1 MRNRGLNAA
10 VAGCLALALS
20 ACASAPSETRAD
32 YDPFEPMNRK
42 MYRFNEVVDNAAV
55 KPIAKGYRKVV
66 PAPVRRGFA
75 NLFNN
80 FRTPASALNN
90 FLQGKPRRG
99 FNELGRFLF
108 NTTLGVGG
116 IFDVASAGGMESYE
130 ESFSE
135 TLAVWGL
142 PEGPYLVL
150 PMLGPSS
157 TLDTAGLPV
166 DYYTDIN
173 TYLRAGIKDRLY
185 LFRLVDK
192 RARLLSANC
201 PVFPRSGSS
210 SFAAVHRLSTRA
222 TGPGP
227 PNPPFPHPT
236 GRPRH
241 RRDAETPPRPPA
253 GCDRHW
259 RKTVRRSARTGRRR
273 GP

>member
-1 MRNRGLNAA
+1 MGNRCLCAA
-10 VAGCLALALS
+10 LAGCLALALS
-20 ACASAPSETRAD
+20 GCASAPSETRAD
-32 YDPFEPMNRK
+32 YDPFEPLNRK
-42 MYRFNEVVDNAAV
+42 VYRFNEVVDNAAV

-80 FRTPASALNN
+80 FRTPASAFNN
-90 FLQGKPRRG
+90 FLQGKPKRG

-108 NTTLGVGG
+108 NTTLGIGG

-130 ESFSE
+130 EGFSE

-173 TYLRAGIKDRLY
+173 TYLKAGIKDRLY

-192 RARLLSANC
+192 RARLLSA
-201 PVFPRSGSS
+201 
-210 SFAAVHRLSTRA
+210 
-222 TGPGP
+222 
-227 PNPPFPHPT
+227 
-236 GRPRH
+236 
-241 RRDAETPPRPPA
+241 ETLLDDSNDPYIALRESYRQNREFKIYDGEPPA
-253 GCDRHW
+253 DDEMYDEELYDDFFDDEQ
-259 RKTVRRSARTGRRR
+259 
-273 GP
+273 

>member
-192 RARLLSANC
+192 RARLLSA
-201 PVFPRSGSS
+201 
-210 SFAAVHRLSTRA
+210 
-222 TGPGP
+222 
-227 PNPPFPHPT
+227 
-236 GRPRH
+236 
-241 RRDAETPPRPPA
+241 ETLLDDSNDPYIALRESYRQNREFKVYDGEPPA
-253 GCDRHW
+253 DDEMYDEDLYDEFFDEEQ
-259 RKTVRRSARTGRRR
+259 
-273 GP
+273 